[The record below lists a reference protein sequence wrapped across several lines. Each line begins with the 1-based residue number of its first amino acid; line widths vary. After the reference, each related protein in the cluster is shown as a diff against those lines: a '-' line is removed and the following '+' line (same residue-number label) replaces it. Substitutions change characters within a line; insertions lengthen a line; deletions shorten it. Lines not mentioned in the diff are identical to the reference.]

1 MRSLPEV
8 QEELEAIERDL
19 ARLQHPLASAAE
31 ECKLA
36 QGRAD
41 AAQNAFIAEY
51 SGPGWKAKSA
61 AASANAGLVSAALA
75 AEARL
80 EKGKYKLKVM
90 EKRLEA
96 LRSANASLNME
107 LQVLRGGHGP

>member
-1 MRSLPEV
+1 MRTLPEV
-8 QEELEAIERDL
+8 QEELEEIERAL

-36 QGRAD
+36 AGKSA
-41 AAQNAFIAEY
+41 AAQDAFIAEY

-61 AASANAGLVSAALA
+61 AAKEHAGLVAVALA

-80 EKGKYKLKVM
+80 ERGKYQLKVM